1 MERGREASVIV
12 CDDVRFEITG
22 KLVIVGA
29 YTADIAIAADEQPTP
44 QLQFLFRAECDIND
58 PFTAIRFEVTL
69 PGTEPVIAESKNL
82 GPPPGV
88 SAGRTRIS
96 VHQLISIPGAVLRPG
111 KILAR
116 VVHEKGEIPV
126 TATWITKVE
135 PSPKTEPATDP
146 G

>member
-12 CDDVRFEITG
+12 CDDVRFEVTG
-22 KLVIVGA
+22 KLVIVGV
-29 YTADIAIAADEQPTP
+29 YTADISIVSDEQPTP

-58 PFTAIRFEVTL
+58 PFATIRFEVTL
-69 PGTEPVIAESKNL
+69 PGSEPIVAESKSL
-82 GPPPGV
+82 GPPPSV

-96 VHQLISIPGAVLRPG
+96 IYQLISVPGAVLRPG

-126 TATWITKVE
+126 SATWITKVE
-135 PSPKTEPATDP
+135 PTPIPDPA
-146 G
+146 